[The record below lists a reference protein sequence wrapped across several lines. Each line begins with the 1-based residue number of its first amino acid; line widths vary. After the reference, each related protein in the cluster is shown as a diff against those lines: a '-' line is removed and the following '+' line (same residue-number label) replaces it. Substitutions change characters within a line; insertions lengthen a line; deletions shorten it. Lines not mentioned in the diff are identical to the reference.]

1 MQQQDGVRN
10 IAWSARAGS
19 SRHASPVTPLW
30 QARSCRIPTFM
41 KVSVLSS
48 TAIAAA
54 CIAGSLG
61 AQEPDTAPKPAATL
75 RSIEAQ
81 LKSKAEEEARLIE
94 EAAARAREIQSLRYR
109 LIETANTIQDS
120 EREIARIET
129 ELVRLSAEEMDAE
142 ADLRAEQATLSE
154 VLAALQAFE
163 LSQPPALLVSPDDAN
178 EAARA
183 ALLLSEAAPA
193 LAEKASRLRETVERL
208 SAARDALARERQN
221 YVDTANALAARR
233 QVLTETLSEA
243 ERKRDVAERLA
254 TAAQKETAQLAARA
268 TSLKGVVDRLQ
279 RFSYSITPRIKPP
292 RKSPPSEMA
301 AGAGA
306 GAGIAIIPKP
316 KPDEAPT
323 LAAAPDRPTITRQTR
338 TAPYKPARSFAKAKG
353 ALRPPVVGDLV
364 SRFGEADAEGAR
376 FDGIR
381 IAVRDQAI
389 VTAPYEARVVFAQRW
404 GPTGNMIVLDVGDGY
419 HILLMGLGN
428 FLIDAGQSVNAGQP
442 IAQMTENART
452 LDLQIRKD
460 GEPVDPGAWFDTK
473 QKVARTI
480 AESAS

>member
-54 CIAGSLG
+54 WIAGSLG

-233 QVLTETLSEA
+233 QVLAEDLAGAITER
-243 ERKRDVAERLA
+243 ERKE
-254 TAAQKETAQLAARA
+254 AARA
-268 TSLKGVVDRLQ
+268 DLADRVDQLITDLETDANATSLNGSPRQ
-279 RFSYSITPRIKPP
+279 RRRKRRSLPRGPP
-292 RKSPPSEMA
+292 RSRVLSTGCNGFPIRSPRESSRRANHHHPKWRPGPGPGPGSRLFQNQNRTRRQHSPPRQTARPSPA
-301 AGAGA
+301 RPGQ
-306 GAGIAIIPKP
+306 
-316 KPDEAPT
+316 
-323 LAAAPDRPTITRQTR
+323 RPTSLPDPLPRPK
-338 TAPYKPARSFAKAKG
+338 APCARPSWA
-353 ALRPPVVGDLV
+353 
-364 SRFGEADAEGAR
+364 
-376 FDGIR
+376 
-381 IAVRDQAI
+381 
-389 VTAPYEARVVFAQRW
+389 TW
-404 GPTGNMIVLDVGDGY
+404 
-419 HILLMGLGN
+419 
-428 FLIDAGQSVNAGQP
+428 
-442 IAQMTENART
+442 
-452 LDLQIRKD
+452 
-460 GEPVDPGAWFDTK
+460 
-473 QKVARTI
+473 
-480 AESAS
+480 